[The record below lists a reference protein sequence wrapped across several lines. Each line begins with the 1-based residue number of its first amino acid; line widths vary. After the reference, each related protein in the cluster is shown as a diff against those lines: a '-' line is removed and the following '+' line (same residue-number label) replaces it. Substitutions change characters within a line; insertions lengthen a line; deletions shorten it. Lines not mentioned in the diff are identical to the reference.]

1 MVFFKIETTASS
13 LLPEHVQK
21 CLLAHYQLVMTD
33 VSGLLAWLSVD
44 KALRRENK
52 NKASRLP
59 NDLSKHLKK
68 KINNYKLVFKFKKV

>member
-68 KINNYKLVFKFKKV
+68 N